1 MRFTLIDG
9 AKAQFPVYRL
19 CRMLGVSQ
27 SGYFAWRGRLA
38 CRRQRDDM
46 VLLAHVRSAFALS
59 NGTYGSPRMTRELRD
74 IGLTVGRRRI
84 ARLMRDN
91 GLRARQRRRFKRTTD
106 SHHAWPVAP
115 NLLDQDFTATEP
127 DKKWGADISYVWT
140 REGWLYLAVVIDLF
154 ARRVVGWAT
163 GDRLHRDLALAALR
177 KALAMR
183 RPAAGLIHHS
193 DRGSQYCSIDYQAEL
208 RRHGIL
214 ISMSGKGNCY
224 DNAMVETFFKTLKS
238 ELVWRTVFYT
248 RQEADQAIGRYIDGF
263 YNPVRRHS
271 ALDFTS
277 PAQFEKND
285 RQMSQCLST
294 KAGQVH
300 RRDDPRHDGS
310 LRRAALWHHPRA
322 PSGAMALRQWLDLRR
337 PQDRRDRH
345 RAQSGAVLYPGR
357 KPGKQRHRGAAFVKT
372 FKRDYV
378 RVSPIP
384 DAVAALALYR

>member
-1 MRFTLIDG
+1 MRFALIDR
-9 AKAQFPVYRL
+9 AKAEFPVHRL
-19 CRMLGVSQ
+19 CRVLGVSQ
-27 SGYFAWRGRLA
+27 SGYFAWRGRSA

-59 NGTYGSPRMTRELRD
+59 NATYGSPRMTRELQD
-74 IGLTVGRRRI
+74 AGLVVGRRRV

-91 GLRARQRRRFKRTTD
+91 GLRARPKRRFKRTTD
-106 SHHAWPVAP
+106 SNHAWPVAP
-115 NLLDQDFTATEP
+115 NLLDQDFTATGP
-127 DKKWGADISYVWT
+127 DQKWGADISYLWT

-177 KALAMR
+177 KALTMR

-208 RRHGIL
+208 EKHGIL

-238 ELVWRTVFYT
+238 ELVWRTIFYT
-248 RQEADQAIGRYIDGF
+248 RQQADQAIGRYIDGF

-277 PAQFEKND
+277 PAQFEK
-285 RQMSQCLST
+285 Q
-294 KAGQVH
+294 
-300 RRDDPRHDGS
+300 
-310 LRRAALWHHPRA
+310 AA
-322 PSGAMALRQWLDLRR
+322 
-337 PQDRRDRH
+337 
-345 RAQSGAVLYPGR
+345 V
-357 KPGKQRHRGAAFVKT
+357 
-372 FKRDYV
+372 
-378 RVSPIP
+378 
-384 DAVAALALYR
+384 